1 MDEDNLFKDL
11 EVLLDGPGPVCEE
24 MAQLQWFT
32 RLLKKRIYHTN
43 KPEKEA
49 MELPILSS
57 TYKYPHV
64 LTGHEVTN

>member
-1 MDEDNLFKDL
+1 MDEDNLLKDL

-24 MAQLQWFT
+24 MAQLQWFM
-32 RLLKKRIYHTN
+32 RPLKTIIYHTN

-57 TYKYPHV
+57 PCK
-64 LTGHEVTN
+64 